1 MCMIVTIVQQI
12 RSSKT
17 TMLQRFEIDIC
28 LYLNETY
35 EINSGQIDEE
45 PFGVFFAIKSVKNR
59 DGLSL
64 F

>member
-17 TMLQRFEIDIC
+17 TMLQTFEMDIC

-45 PFGVFFAIKSVKNR
+45 PFGVFLPLKALKIEMA
-59 DGLSL
+59 
-64 F
+64 